1 MYGILGNAPSA
12 KFIFFAMDDLNRDPD
27 PKEVKRLLVCKTAN
41 VYKANGRY
49 RQNFSDINR
58 LLSMR
63 AKGANLR
70 DPFHKTNEEYISHA
84 VRVDDDC
91 KFSSFLEI
99 RYSGLI
105 HSWLVLDANSL
116 DRLTALLES
125 MEKFRRSC
133 YVALILRANL
143 LQNLEDTKELEF
155 LTQDKLVPSDEDIN
169 QIFEHYG
176 ERELTTINTEI
187 SNWFDAARWDT
198 ILE

>member
-105 HSWLVLDANSL
+105 HSWPFGALLTCGTARSATAS
-116 DRLTALLES
+116 LTAACKWSSRQALAS
-125 MEKFRRSC
+125 PRGRAPRRRSWSGG
-133 YVALILRANL
+133 VMRRAGA
-143 LQNLEDTKELEF
+143 TSAAP
-155 LTQDKLVPSDEDIN
+155 PS
-169 QIFEHYG
+169 
-176 ERELTTINTEI
+176 
-187 SNWFDAARWDT
+187 A
-198 ILE
+198 